1 MSNSNAQNVPTD
13 SLGHSLA
20 DVVRLLTEKKLPP
33 VDKWNPSNGGHS
45 QMRIAADGTWFH
57 EGRPIPRPALV
68 KLFSTILRREP
79 DGRYVLVTPAEK
91 LDIEVDDAPFV
102 AVEATSE
109 GQGRERRL
117 GFRLNTDDYVI
128 AGPDNRL
135 RVEIA
140 ADGTPR
146 PYVHVHGGLE
156 ALIAR
161 PVFYEL
167 VDLALA
173 EDGDAVGLW
182 SDGTFFPLG
191 QPEA

>member
-1 MSNSNAQNVPTD
+1 MANSNAQNVPVD

-20 DVVRLLTEKKLPP
+20 DAARLLAEKKLPP
-33 VDKWNPSNGGHS
+33 VEKWNPSNCGDSH
-45 QMRIAADGTWFH
+45 MRIAADGSWFH

-79 DGRYVLVTPAEK
+79 DGRHVLVTPVEMLA
-91 LDIEVDDAPFV
+91 IEVEDAPFV

-135 RVEIA
+135 RVET
-140 ADGTPR
+140 DTEGTPR
-146 PYVHVHGGLE
+146 PYVHVRGGLE

-167 VDLALA
+167 VELALA
-173 EDGDAVGLW
+173 EGAEAVGLW
-182 SDGTFFPLG
+182 SDGFFFPLG
-191 QPEA
+191 QA